1 MKQFLAI
8 LLVFIMTAALAAC
21 GKNSG
26 STDTAA
32 VSLTAANSEAE
43 SAEADDMF
51 TSRDYEVGWSD
62 EVTVT
67 LKDGASK
74 AGGDGVSIENDTIT
88 ITSEGTYLLTGTLR
102 DGQIVVD
109 LADNNAK
116 VQLVL
121 DNANISNSS
130 GAAILIKSAD
140 KVFLTTAAGT
150 ENSVTSTADF
160 SGVSEDED
168 GTTVD
173 AAIFSKE
180 DLTLNGEGTLTVTCE
195 SGHGIVS
202 KDDLKMTSGTYAIA
216 AGRKGISGKDSVR
229 IAGGS
234 VTVDSGKTA
243 IHSGNTED
251 EDKGFVYIKGGTLTL
266 TAGND
271 GIHAE
276 RALTIAGGTITVTE
290 SNEALEGATI
300 EITGGKMD
308 VTAADDGLN
317 ASGFDAEATDTAD
330 AGNDGFMNQFMGG
343 KDDMQPDDTA
353 WLLISG
359 GELYV
364 NAGGDALDSNG
375 DLTITG
381 GTVYADGPTNG
392 GNGTMDYAG
401 NGKITGGTVILA
413 GAAGMEMNFGQ
424 DSTQCSILY
433 DFSSPQAAGTTVTLK
448 DSSGNVVAEYTP
460 QKSYQSVVISTPDLK
475 TGETYTLSAGSES
488 AEIDLT
494 DVLYGTTAGM
504 GGMPGM
510 GGQGGPMGSGKGVRA
525 AG

>member
-1 MKQFLAI
+1 
-8 LLVFIMTAALAAC
+8 MTAALAAC
-21 GKNSG
+21 GKESG
-26 STDTAA
+26 STDTSS
-32 VSLTAANSEAE
+32 VSLTTSDAEAG

-74 AGGDGVSIENDTIT
+74 ADGNGVSVENDTIT
-88 ITSEGTYLLTGTLR
+88 ITEAGTYLLTGTLS
-102 DGQIVVD
+102 DGQVVVD
-109 LADNNAK
+109 LADDTAK

-121 DNANISNSS
+121 DNADISCSS
-130 GAAILIKSAD
+130 GAAILVKSAD
-140 KVFLTTAAGT
+140 KVFLTTADGSKNT
-150 ENSVTSTADF
+150 VVSTADF
-160 SGVSEDED
+160 SNVPEDED
-168 GTTVD
+168 GTAVD

-202 KDDLKMTSGTYAIA
+202 KDDLKMTSGTYDIT
-216 AGRKGISGKDSVR
+216 AGRKGLSGKDSVR
-229 IAGGS
+229 IAGGT

-276 RALTIAGGTITVTE
+276 RTLTIAGGTITVTE

-300 EITGGKMD
+300 EISGGKMN
-308 VTAADDGLN
+308 VTASDDGLN
-317 ASGFDAEATDTAD
+317 ASGFDGTATDTAD
-330 AGNDGFMNQFMGG
+330 SGNDGFMNQFMGG

-401 NGKITGGTVILA
+401 TGKVTGGTVVLV
-413 GAAGMEMNFGQ
+413 GAVGMEMNFGQ

-433 DFSSPQAAGTTVTLK
+433 DLSSPQSAGTTVTLK
-448 DSSGNVVAEYTP
+448 DSDGNVVAEYTP

-475 TGETYTLSAGSES
+475 TGETYTLEAGSQS
-488 AEIDLT
+488 ADIELT

-504 GGMPGM
+504 GGMAGM
-510 GGQGGPMGSGKGVRA
+510 GGQGGPMDGGMGGPPMGGRSA
-525 AG
+525 